1 MTPMLKAEPLAVTL
15 IVFGGLAVP
24 TATAP
29 KFNEEGDSVK
39 GGTAVPERF
48 TSCGLD
54 LSLSA
59 MVRIPFVAPSNPE
72 MYARSIV
79 QESPGCTVEQLL
91 AIEKPPL
98 AATEEIVRGET
109 PTFVTV
115 TVWVALVLFTS
126 RGGKVKLA
134 GAILICAVDGRAS
147 KHKEERTQV

>member
-1 MTPMLKAEPLAVTL
+1 
-15 IVFGGLAVP
+15 
-24 TATAP
+24 
-29 KFNEEGDSVK
+29 
-39 GGTAVPERF
+39 
-48 TSCGLD
+48 
-54 LSLSA
+54 

-79 QESPGCTVEQLL
+79 QEAPGCTVEQLL

-126 RGGKVKLA
+126 CG
-134 GAILICAVDGRAS
+134 
-147 KHKEERTQV
+147 